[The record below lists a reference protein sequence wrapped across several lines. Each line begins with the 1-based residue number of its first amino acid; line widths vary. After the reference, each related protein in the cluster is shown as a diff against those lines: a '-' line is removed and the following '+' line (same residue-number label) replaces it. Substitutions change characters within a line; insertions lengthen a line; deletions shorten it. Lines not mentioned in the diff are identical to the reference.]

1 MLRNTPHRRPPKR
14 KANFEELEATQLYC
28 PTCKQAM
35 PVRKRLLLVLP
46 SGDKYEYLCANCGT
60 TVGEKTSKSSFNQT
74 DLIV

>member
-1 MLRNTPHRRPPKR
+1 MLRNTTQRRPAKK
-14 KANFEELEATQLYC
+14 KADFEELEATQLFC
-28 PTCKQAM
+28 PACNRAM

-74 DLIV
+74 GLIV